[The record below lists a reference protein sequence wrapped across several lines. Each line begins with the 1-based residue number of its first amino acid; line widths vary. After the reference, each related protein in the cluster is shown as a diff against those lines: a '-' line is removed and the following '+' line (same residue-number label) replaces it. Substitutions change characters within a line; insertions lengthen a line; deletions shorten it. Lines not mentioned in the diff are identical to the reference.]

1 MAESMSG
8 FTRSHRCTEVTNEQ
22 IGESVVLMGWVNKRR
37 NLGSL
42 IFVDLRDRSGLMQLL
57 FDENNIGAEG
67 FEFRFV
73 VTRTISYLS
82 RQIDIPHI
90 KQLCINI
97 VIQGSFTAHDVI
109 YIIYVNLMY
118 RLPVLY

>member
-57 FDENNIGAEG
+57 FDENNIGEEG
-67 FEFRFV
+67 YKKAQTLRNEF
-73 VTRTISYLS
+73 
-82 RQIDIPHI
+82 
-90 KQLCINI
+90 
-97 VIQGSFTAHDVI
+97 VIAIRGLVQKEKARSMKT
-109 YIIYVNLMY
+109 
-118 RLPVLY
+118 